1 MTHGLS
7 PRVSEVH
14 SQDMILPKNRR
25 YCKEKLINVCVPFWE
40 KLKSPREHKRKTE
53 KV

>member
-25 YCKEKLINVCVPFWE
+25 YCKEKLINFIFQIVKSLNDQE
-40 KLKSPREHKRKTE
+40 KS
-53 KV
+53 